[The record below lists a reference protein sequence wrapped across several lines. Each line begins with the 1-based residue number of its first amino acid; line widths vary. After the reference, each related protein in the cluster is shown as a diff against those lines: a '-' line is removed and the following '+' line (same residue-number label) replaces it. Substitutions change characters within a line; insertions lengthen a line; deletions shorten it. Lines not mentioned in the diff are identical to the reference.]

1 MTISPFVN
9 VGNIHWVW
17 KGERWQIK
25 WVNLL
30 LVVTKES
37 SDSLFGNGRDEPP
50 AFSFLLLT
58 NSGSQG
64 TASVGRA
71 MSKFYCLPFYFQ
83 MENIMTLLCYLEAHE
98 KQWVNLKNP
107 CYAKCNIR
115 SVRIIKGSRL
125 Q

>member
-9 VGNIHWVW
+9 VGNIDWVW

-37 SDSLFGNGRDEPP
+37 SDSLFGNGRGEPP

-64 TASVGRA
+64 TASVCRA
-71 MSKFYCLPFYFQ
+71 MSKFYCLPFYF
-83 MENIMTLLCYLEAHE
+83 TDGKYHDAALL
-98 KQWVNLKNP
+98 P
-107 CYAKCNIR
+107 G
-115 SVRIIKGSRL
+115 GSREAVGQPEEPL
-125 Q
+125 LREM